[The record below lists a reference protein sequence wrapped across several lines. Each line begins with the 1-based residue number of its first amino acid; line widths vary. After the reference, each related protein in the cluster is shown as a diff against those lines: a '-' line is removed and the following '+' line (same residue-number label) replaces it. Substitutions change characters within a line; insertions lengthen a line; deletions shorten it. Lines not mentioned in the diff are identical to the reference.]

1 MFSPKA
7 RWWLPVEPKCCGKT
21 PKCEPRI
28 SAALKETHDM
38 AAQANVL
45 ELTKQLVRM
54 NTVNPPGQEEQCA
67 RHLGSLLE
75 KHGFSTNYHELAP
88 GRASLVATIGG
99 RADKAPLC
107 FTGHI

>member
-1 MFSPKA
+1 
-7 RWWLPVEPKCCGKT
+7 
-21 PKCEPRI
+21 
-28 SAALKETHDM
+28 M
-38 AAQANVL
+38 AAQLNVL

-75 KHGFSTNYHELAP
+75 SHGFSIAYHNLAP

-99 RADKAPLC
+99 LADKAHADTTADRPWMDDAWVL
-107 FTGHI
+107 TGGGGECRNVVQQAAG